1 MKSTSKKLSDVF
13 LKGLL
18 NVESWPS
25 DKDQLFIADLQ
36 TLGLMIEIHRRKWE
50 TGLIRQERK
59 LITLPYIGK

>member
-25 DKDQLFIADLQ
+25 DKDQLFIVDLQ
-36 TLGLMIEIHRRKWE
+36 TPGLMIEIHRRK
-50 TGLIRQERK
+50 GVK
-59 LITLPYIGK
+59 LRV